1 MTKKNRIVIRRD
13 DDLQSIDDE
22 LGSAIDRLEDANVR
36 ISELL
41 QHMDQTQTS
50 PVDAIKTGD
59 WYDES
64 AARALR
70 DESADEEE

>member
-1 MTKKNRIVIRRD
+1 MAKKHKIVIRRD

-36 ISELL
+36 INELL
-41 QHMDQTQTS
+41 QHLDQTQAD
-50 PVDAIKTGD
+50 PMQAIRSGD

-64 AARALR
+64 AARAIR
-70 DESADEEE
+70 NQHPDEEE